1 MEPKRFSDITSEEK
15 VRSQPIKIGGV
26 LILVAIGLIISF
38 LQNLGFLGQCLAPFR
53 GGAWERLT
61 TPGFRA
67 YDPYWRPAILS
78 GIITESVIVAV
89 SLILLVLFFR
99 KHRFFPTLIV
109 VAIPVTFVLVL
120 VNYYFEGLVPAIAA
134 SAAYAEQR
142 QMLLI
147 KFVAMH
153 VWIPYFVVS
162 ERVKQTFV
170 R

>member
-1 MEPKRFSDITSEEK
+1 MEPKRFSDISSAEKARSE
-15 VRSQPIKIGGV
+15 PLKIGGV
-26 LILVAIGLIISF
+26 LILVAIGLVISF
-38 LQNLGFLGQCLAPFR
+38 LQNLGHLGEYLAPFR
-53 GGAWERLT
+53 GEAWERLT
-61 TPGFRA
+61 TPGFRG
-67 YDPYWRPAILS
+67 YDPHWKPAILS

-120 VNYYFEGLVPAIAA
+120 VSYYLEGLVPAVAA
-134 SAAYAEQR
+134 SAAYAGER
-142 QMLLI
+142 QALLI
-147 KFVAMH
+147 RFVAMH